1 MAPDRTAVRPPGI
14 PKGVRVLGIGTD
26 IVHIP
31 DLAQQISTVGSR
43 FAEPGVV
50 FTARELRR
58 AELRATHKGDRLAD
72 HLAAVWAIK
81 EAALKAWVAALEAS
95 GTPPPLPV
103 DGVVWSEIVVSHT
116 PSGVPSVH
124 LTGTMANTFTTTV
137 PVPDPRWHVSASHDG
152 DYALAFAVLGYAA

>member
-1 MAPDRTAVRPPGI
+1 MTPDRNAASPPGI

-31 DLAQQISTVGSR
+31 DLAQQIGTVGSR

-58 AELRATHKGDRLAD
+58 AESRATQKGDRLAD

-81 EAALKAWVAALEAS
+81 EAALKAWVAALEAR
-95 GTPPPLPV
+95 GTPLPLPV
-103 DGVVWSEIVVSHT
+103 DGVVWPEIVVSHT

-124 LTGTMANTFTTTV
+124 FTGTMAHTFTTTV
-137 PVPDPRWHVSASHDG
+137 RVSDPRWHVSASHDG
-152 DYALAFAVLGYAA
+152 NYALAFAVLGYAE

>member
-1 MAPDRTAVRPPGI
+1 MTPAPPNADPPGI

-31 DLAQQISTVGSR
+31 DLAQQISTAGSR

-58 AELRATHKGDRLAD
+58 AELRATRKGDRLAD

-95 GTPPPLPV
+95 GTPLPLPV
-103 DGVVWSEIVVSHT
+103 DGVVWSEIVVGHT

-124 LTGTMANTFTTTV
+124 LTGTMANAFTTTV

-152 DYALAFAVLGYAA
+152 DYALAFAVLGYAE

>member
-1 MAPDRTAVRPPGI
+1 MTPAPPNADPPGV
-14 PKGVRVLGIGTD
+14 PKGVCVLGIGTD

-72 HLAAVWAIK
+72 HLAAVWQLRKLRSKRGLRRSKPA
-81 EAALKAWVAALEAS
+81 EH
-95 GTPPPLPV
+95 P
-103 DGVVWSEIVVSHT
+103 SHYQST
-116 PSGVPSVH
+116 ELCGQKSS
-124 LTGTMANTFTTTV
+124 
-137 PVPDPRWHVSASHDG
+137 
-152 DYALAFAVLGYAA
+152 

>member
-58 AELRATHKGDRLAD
+58 AELRATQKGDRFAD

-81 EAALKAWVAALEAS
+81 EAVLKAWVAALEAS
-95 GTPPPLPV
+95 GTPLPLPV
-103 DGVVWSEIVVSHT
+103 DGVVWPEIVVGHT

-137 PVPDPRWHVSASHDG
+137 QVSDPRWHVSASHDG
-152 DYALAFAVLGYAA
+152 NYALAFAVLGYAE

>member
-1 MAPDRTAVRPPGI
+1 MAPAPPNADPPGV
-14 PKGVRVLGIGTD
+14 PKGVCVLGIGTD

-31 DLAQQISTVGSR
+31 AIAEQLGTPGSR

-95 GTPPPLPV
+95 GTPLPLPV

-124 LTGTMANTFTTTV
+124 LTGTMANAFTTTV

-152 DYALAFAVLGYAA
+152 DYALAFAVLGYAE